1 MDSAM
6 PRVRVPRHL
15 AGCLALMLLASC
27 ESTTATCDCLP
38 LRYQA
43 VVYGRV
49 TNAAGAPVQAARIV
63 AELGAP
69 GCAQALETVGEVLTG
84 LDGTYRVPLFAS
96 SRQPRP
102 GDCLRAFAAAPAG
115 STLRGSDTVSFAVGF
130 GAEEVVDST
139 RVNLVLRAP

>member
-1 MDSAM
+1 MTRPMRALRLPTGS
-6 PRVRVPRHL
+6 
-15 AGCLALMLLASC
+15 LALMLLVAC
-27 ESTTATCDCLP
+27 ESTTATCDCPP

-43 VVYGRV
+43 VIYGRV
-49 TNAAGAPVQAARIV
+49 TNAAGAPVQSARIV

-69 GCAQALETVGEVLTG
+69 GCAQALETVGEVLTS
-84 LDGTYRVPLFAS
+84 LDGTYRTLLVAS

-115 STLRGSDTVSFAVGF
+115 STLRGSDTVSFALGF
-130 GAEEVVDST
+130 GVDEVVDSA